1 MANKK
6 VRFINT
12 LALCGF
18 MGSAAIGC
26 GGSSNAPPSGA
37 AGSGGSTTEDLELLS
52 WWVAPGEA
60 QALQALKDT
69 YTTDYKGATVNQFTD
84 VNSGNWNM
92 VLSMYIDTPKFDV
105 TQMSAADFGSWMQ
118 AHTNSLLPLDDYYAD
133 PALAAAIIPDI
144 LAATKVNG
152 HPMGM
157 ATGVARNFSFLYN
170 MQLLKASNITPPA
183 SPTEFLAAC
192 ATLKAAGVN
201 YPVATSL
208 DSWVLRFMY
217 WEILAGEVG
226 AQKFGDY
233 VLHNTPVTDQ
243 TIQDGIKNAVDVFDT
258 VMTQYVDVTSAKATG
273 YDWSHA
279 ASALKAGTSAM
290 MLHGDWAKGYLVALG
305 WTPGVDFGVSG
316 PPGAS
321 DLFVYGVDTFA
332 LPETAP
338 HPDAAKH
345 FLTVVGSKEGQ
356 VAFNKQKGSTPM
368 RSDVR
373 DMLDPAGQAALDD
386 LVNAKVRIPGFDT
399 SAVDDAMTK
408 YVMDGDKAELLTAL
422 QAVTP

>member
-1 MANKK
+1 MGNKT
-6 VRFINT
+6 VRLIET
-12 LALCGF
+12 LALCGCL
-18 MGSAAIGC
+18 GSAAIGC
-26 GGSSNAPPSGA
+26 GSSGNGA
-37 AGSGGSTTEDLELLS
+37 TTGGAGSGGTKEDLELLS

-69 YTTDYKGATVNQFTD
+69 YTNDYKNATVNQFTD

-92 VLSMYIDTPKFDV
+92 VLSMYINTPKFDV
-105 TQMSAADFGSWMQ
+105 TQMSAADFGSWMT
-118 AHTNSLLPLDDYYAD
+118 AHAGSLLPLDDYYAE
-133 PALAAAIIPDI
+133 PSLAAAVIPDI

-157 ATGVARNFSFLYN
+157 VTGVHRNFSVHYN
-170 MQLLKASNITPPA
+170 TQVFKDHNVALPT

-192 ATLKAAGVN
+192 AALKAAGVT
-201 YPVATSL
+201 YPIATSL
-208 DSWVLRFMY
+208 DNWVLRFMY
-217 WEILAGEVG
+217 WEYLAGELG

-233 VLHNTPVTDQ
+233 VLHKTPVTDQ
-243 TIQDGIKNAVDVFDT
+243 AIQDGIKSAVDVFDT
-258 VMTQYVDVTSAKATG
+258 VMTQYVDVASAKATG
-273 YDWSHA
+273 YDWTHA
-279 ASALKAGTSAM
+279 ASALKSGTSAM
-290 MLHGDWAKGYLVALG
+290 MLLGDWVKGYLVALG
-305 WTPGVDFGVSG
+305 WTPGVDFSVSG

-338 HPDAAKH
+338 HPDSAKH

-373 DMLDPAGQAALDD
+373 DMLDPAGQSALDD

-399 SAVDDAMTK
+399 SAVDDAMGK
-408 YVMDGDKAELLTAL
+408 YVMDGDKAALLTAL